1 MFKLIASARIGFH
14 YRLRMMECTEE
25 GRCDDGCGRDNN
37 FSFVIH
43 VSERPKDDRGETH
56 GILPRNLFNPGF
68 PLPII
73 LDQKE
78 VGPKD
83 AVMDGE

>member
-37 FSFVIH
+37 LPFVIH
-43 VSERPKDDRGETH
+43 V
-56 GILPRNLFNPGF
+56 RNRTIAKKTMQIKASL
-68 PLPII
+68 LH
-73 LDQKE
+73 
-78 VGPKD
+78 
-83 AVMDGE
+83 

>member
-37 FSFVIH
+37 ISPLSSMFQNALKMIVGKPMASSQEICLIQ
-43 VSERPKDDRGETH
+43 VSRSP
-56 GILPRNLFNPGF
+56 
-68 PLPII
+68 
-73 LDQKE
+73 
-78 VGPKD
+78 
-83 AVMDGE
+83 